1 MVKCKYGELV
11 RPVTLPGGG
20 KRRCKLKPR
29 GSKSKSRRKSRRK
42 SKSKSRRKS
51 PGCKGFRKTKGDKCD
66 DQEGCEWTV
75 GSGCD
80 KVKGKSTKS
89 KSSRKSSRKSSLLGK
104 IKPSSFKKLY
114 QITYDIIRILEAND
128 IPFFAEGG
136 TALGAVRNNG
146 IIPWDDDVD
155 LGMLSKDKK
164 KFLALKSV
172 FAKCGYKMVKV
183 WFGYKITIAKGKLI
197 KGMNWSYPFV
207 DFFFVSK
214 IGNKYQYDSKQAR
227 DTWPKSHYKL
237 NEFEPFQKIPFGD
250 FMMPVVNNINKV
262 LDRVYGKDWST
273 HGYREYDH
281 EKEEPIT
288 PVKVRLSK
296 EELEPAQ
303 PTKVVNRRC
312 LSNVPLTRKT
322 SGGKT
327 SGKTEGGIRGE
338 IPLRKHTTGCA
349 PSKCE
354 LNKDMPVYVIN
365 CDVHSKRITKF
376 RKYAKAANLPACKE
390 VCVNGKSFDEDMICR
405 MIDSKLVEKK
415 ADISPIE
422 LSICYSHINVWQRFV
437 DSCKPYALVL
447 EDDAEVHKDFKKMV
461 NKTLKALRDDDEKF
475 DILYLWN
482 GNWGDT
488 LKHSKKVLTVDSK
501 ISIFREKKEFNAGAV
516 AYIIT
521 RNMAKDLLTGAFP
534 ITDSIDN
541 YMGEFVRR
549 KMLSVKMT
557 YDEKKQCY
565 LSPFFRG
572 TDWVCGGDEGTG
584 NTTQDYSAKTVR
596 DIAIKC
602 KKKKKKR

>member
-11 RPVTLPGGG
+11 RPVTLPSGR

-29 GSKSKSRRKSRRK
+29 GTKSKRK
-42 SKSKSRRKS
+42 SKRKTKRKS

-66 DQEGCEWTV
+66 DQDGCEWTV

-80 KVKGKSTKS
+80 KSKGKRKTKRKS
-89 KSSRKSSRKSSLLGK
+89 KSKSKSKSKRKTGKNSTLLGK

-136 TALGAVRNNG
+136 TALGAVRNKG

-155 LGMLSKDKK
+155 LGLLSKDKK

-183 WFGYKITIAKGKLI
+183 WFGYKITISKGKLI

-207 DFFFVSK
+207 DFFFVRK
-214 IGNKYQYDSKQAR
+214 IGSKYQYDSKEAR

-296 EELEPAQ
+296 AELEPAQ

-312 LSNVPLTRKT
+312 LSKIPLMSK
-322 SGGKT
+322 SP
-327 SGKTEGGIRGE
+327 SGKSSGSIKDR
-338 IPLRKHTTGCA
+338 IPIRKHVNGCKV
-349 PSKCE
+349 SGKCNI
-354 LNKDMPVYVIN
+354 NKDTPVYVIN
-365 CDVHSKRITKF
+365 CDVHSKRIVKF
-376 RKYAKAANLPACKE
+376 RKYAKEAKLPACRE
-390 VCVNGKSFDEDMICR
+390 VCVNGKSFDNDMIR
-405 MIDSKLVEKK
+405 QMVSKKLVSRV
-415 ADISPIE
+415 ADLTPIE
-422 LSICYSHINVWQRFV
+422 LSICFSHINVWQRFV
-437 DSCKPYALVL
+437 DSCQDYALVI
-447 EDDAEVHKDFKKMV
+447 EDDAEVHKDFKKML
-461 NKTLKALRDDDEKF
+461 NKTLKALRDDKKKF

-482 GNWGDT
+482 GNWADT
-488 LKHSKKVLTVDSK
+488 FDESEEVLTVDKK
-501 ISIFREKKEFNAGAV
+501 ISIFREKAAFNAGAV

-521 RNMAKDLLTGAFP
+521 KDMAKMLLNKAFP
-534 ITDSIDN
+534 INDSIDN
-541 YMGEFVRR
+541 YMGGFFRK
-549 KMLSVKMT
+549 KMLSVECQYNHTK
-557 YDEKKQCY
+557 DCY
-565 LSPFFRG
+565 LSPLFRG
-572 TDWVCGGDEGTG
+572 TKWICGGAVGTG
-584 NTTQDYSAKTVR
+584 NTTQNYKAKTVY
-596 DIAIKC
+596 DIMR
-602 KKKKKKR
+602 KKK